1 MRDVRAA
8 SSGQIESSTT
18 TVPVAKVAS
27 NFPKQPKFAPNTNAI
42 PSILNASRQTKSAP
56 VASSSQ
62 EVLPRPT
69 ISATTADHF
78 PLDGAQTSS
87 APHCQG
93 STSKPSPVPT
103 VETGGSLPSLVS
115 MHPVVGEGQCRFS
128 TRVNLHTITEGNTSR
143 SALEEGET
151 IHKETVPVEEV
162 KAAQAEVSMID
173 QRKDVVLMC
182 RHEMPAAKVV
192 VERQEEISE
201 QTNEFTPETSIW
213 TMVAASGSSVPREIP
228 KLVPV
233 SAYQSASP
241 EPTAAFIET
250 ISTALPTELSPEQQI
265 ALEGFKAFVSAFK
278 DILAKSLSEIGEESC
293 AELLKE
299 VEDHLTA
306 ARNQKAQTEA
316 TQFEALTTLQ
326 SLWTEFTAVTKEV
339 EDLQSKLAAMNERK
353 EALVSQIGPLE
364 QATMDREQ
372 VLQDLTVNVNQAEE
386 NSDRV
391 TQELTYLKEDSSFW
405 EAKRAGLLGDVKM
418 RINYSLDKIL
428 SSFS

>member
-1 MRDVRAA
+1 M
-8 SSGQIESSTT
+8 I
-18 TVPVAKVAS
+18 
-27 NFPKQPKFAPNTNAI
+27 
-42 PSILNASRQTKSAP
+42 
-56 VASSSQ
+56 
-62 EVLPRPT
+62 
-69 ISATTADHF
+69 ISDHF

-87 APHCQG
+87 APHSQG

-103 VETGGSLPSLVS
+103 VETGGSLPSLLS

-151 IHKETVPVEEV
+151 IHKETIPVEEV

-278 DILAKSLSEIGEESC
+278 GCPPASFLGARAPLSSILTFVRESGYPVRHLETQLQEMFVLCASYADILAKSLSEIGKESC

-418 RINYSLDKIL
+418 RINNSLDKIL

>member
-1 MRDVRAA
+1 M
-8 SSGQIESSTT
+8 I
-18 TVPVAKVAS
+18 
-27 NFPKQPKFAPNTNAI
+27 
-42 PSILNASRQTKSAP
+42 
-56 VASSSQ
+56 
-62 EVLPRPT
+62 
-69 ISATTADHF
+69 ISDHF

-278 DILAKSLSEIGEESC
+278 GCPPASFLGARAPLSSILTFVRESGYPVRHLETQLQEMFVLCASYADILAKSLSEIGEESC

-428 SSFS
+428 FSFS